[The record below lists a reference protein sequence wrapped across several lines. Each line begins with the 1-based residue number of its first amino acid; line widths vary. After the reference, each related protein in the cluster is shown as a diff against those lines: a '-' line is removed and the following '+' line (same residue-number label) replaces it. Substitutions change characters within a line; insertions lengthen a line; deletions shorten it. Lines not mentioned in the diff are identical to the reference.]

1 MKMKRRFLVPLD
13 GSERALE
20 TCRYV
25 ASFPPF
31 HALNAVLLHVF
42 SGVPDACFDTGRRP
56 AAVTRALRAWQA
68 EERREV
74 EEHFNLARRTLTA
87 RAFPAEHIEIEFRR
101 RRHGVARDIIREA
114 RGDYE
119 FVVASRRGMGP
130 LAGMVI
136 GSVTLKLLQ
145 GLSFVPLLITGRKPP
160 GNQVLIG
167 FDGSPGAQRAVRF
180 IGGLVA
186 PYPEMSICLLHVFRG
201 GSDAP
206 PGIRRFL
213 APPENASQVREN
225 IMQKF
230 DLATSRLAALGV
242 APERIRTR
250 FVSGAVSRAA
260 EIVKHARAE
269 EIGIIALGRRGVSRV
284 RDFFIGRVT
293 NKVLHLAHDRSVWI
307 VH

>member
-1 MKMKRRFLVPLD
+1 MKMKHRFLVPLD

-20 TCRYV
+20 TCRHI
-25 ASFPPF
+25 ASFRPF
-31 HALNAVLLHVF
+31 QAFNAVLFHVF
-42 SGVPDACFDTGRRP
+42 SGVPDACFDAGRRP
-56 AAVTRALRAWQA
+56 SGVSRAIRAWQT
-68 EERREV
+68 EERREI
-74 EEHFNLARRTLTA
+74 EDHFNLARRTLTA
-87 RAFPAEHIEIEFRR
+87 RRFPAERIEIQLHRR
-101 RRHGVARDIIREA
+101 RYGVARDIIREA
-114 RGDYE
+114 RGNYE
-119 FVVASRRGMGP
+119 FVVASRRGINP
-130 LAGMVI
+130 LSGMII

-145 GLSFVPLLITGRKPP
+145 GLSFTPLLIAGRKPP

-180 IGGLVA
+180 LGGLIA
-186 PYPEMSICLLHVFRG
+186 PYPELSICLLHVFRG

-213 APPENASQVREN
+213 PPLENAATVQEN
-225 IMQKF
+225 IMRKF
-230 DLATSRLAALGV
+230 DLAKSRLAALGI

-260 EIVKHARAE
+260 EIVKHARTE
-269 EIGIIALGRRGVSRV
+269 EIGVIALGRRGVSRV

>member
-1 MKMKRRFLVPLD
+1 MKTKQRFLVPMD

-20 TCRYV
+20 TCRYI
-25 ASFPPF
+25 ASFRPF
-31 HALNAVLLHVF
+31 HALGAVLLHVF

-56 AAVTRALRAWQA
+56 AAVTRAISAWQA
-68 EERREV
+68 EERREI
-74 EEHFNLARRTLTA
+74 EAHFNAPRRILTYP
-87 RAFPAEHIEIEFRR
+87 AFPAEHIEIKLRR

-130 LAGMVI
+130 LAQMVV

-145 GLSFVPLLITGRKPP
+145 GLSFVPLLIAGRKPP
-160 GNQVLIG
+160 GSRILIG

-186 PYPEMSICLLHVFRG
+186 PHPEMSICLLHVFRG

-213 APPENASQVREN
+213 APAENAAAVRQN
-225 IMQKF
+225 IMKKF
-230 DLATSRLAALGV
+230 DLAKARLAALGI
-242 APERIRTR
+242 APERIHTR

-260 EIVKHARAE
+260 ELVKHARAE

-284 RDFFIGRVT
+284 QDFFIGRVT